1 MNSTPHPNTRGGG
14 NSAPSAAVKAL
25 SARRTITKNRAP
37 PTSGGEGATA
47 RPFQVSREREAEP
60 KIEEAT
66 TSPSTTPAAA
76 APAVGSDERVEA
88 VAAVAE
94 PAERVQGEGEVAQQA
109 PASAGGGSK
118 EYDAQLRADARFLMR
133 VDDRSQYLAKAKA
146 HHRKQFL
153 VLRSTYAKFL
163 GGEHESYL
171 IRDAIEMEDS
181 GSKLQVSHRN
191 RNLHVFLCFAYENG
205 LARPCDEEGAIC
217 SPFGGDRIMV
227 EPRGLGERCAYGG
240 HLGFWVNPAK
250 SVVFT
255 EAIAEVMGV
264 EIDYERNGHDMLGFS
279 RRDWGTLTE
288 NISNQRKTS
297 FGLTPLLE
305 HRKGSRNKWVD
316 AFRGKIPLV
325 YAESTSGSRLANAH

>member
-1 MNSTPHPNTRGGG
+1 MNSLPHPNTRGGG

-25 SARRTITKNRAP
+25 APRRTIRKEALAHDKGVDGP
-37 PTSGGEGATA
+37 TA
-47 RPFQVSREREAEP
+47 RPSQRGGLEREGAKGEDDTAGAGP
-60 KIEEAT
+60 
-66 TSPSTTPAAA
+66 PAAA
-76 APAVGSDERVEA
+76 ATPGSGADELIEA
-88 VAAVAE
+88 AAAS
-94 PAERVQGEGEVAQQA
+94 AAAARQKEGGGAPDQE
-109 PASAGGGSK
+109 PASAGGGK
-118 EYDAQLRADARFLMR
+118 KYDAQLLADAKFLVQR

-153 VLRSTYAKFL
+153 VLRNTYAKFL

-205 LARPCDEEGAIC
+205 LARPCDEDGAIC

-227 EPRGLGERCAYGG
+227 EPRGLGEACAYGG

-264 EIDYERNGHDMLGFS
+264 DIDYERNGHDMLGFS

-305 HRKGSRNKWVD
+305 NRKGSRNKWVD

-325 YAESTSGSRLANAH
+325 YAASTSGSRLDK